1 MAFCLPKK
9 YSNALRA
16 AFDNGS
22 ISVDS
27 LRKLSSEQRKNEFA
41 KYVGE
46 ENAID
51 VNLKYESKVVLKDQ
65 KKAMESFVD
74 SLEGVE
80 PHTKKDMTDQIIALD
95 KVFNPENGM
104 PFLEDL
110 AAKKLGAT
118 VTQAE
123 ARALMDSAKMVQQAK
138 QAWVDD
144 IAGRP
149 VSEWINDP
157 NNFEKRIQFG
167 LDFIE
172 LSKKV
177 SDMRGDKR
185 GPLQMIAE
193 IWNLP
198 KQALTV
204 ADISAT
210 FVQLGYQLMNRRFY
224 EGFWQAMKFMA
235 KEENFQRLQAEIFTS
250 PYYPL
255 MQKGKLGISDV
266 LSDKLNLKEEFLHSS
281 LVEDLNTW
289 IKDQS
294 KKVLPEVSIPGVGKT
309 QLSVPNVVRG
319 SNRAFIGYVNFVR
332 YKTFTDIADA
342 VKLAG
347 GDLETDAEGL
357 RHLSDSINVLTG
369 RGNIGLKDEYANA
382 VPVLNM
388 FLWTV
393 RKFSANMQ
401 LFNPYF
407 YVKSASPEA
416 RKYILKNV
424 FGSLAIY
431 ASLYG
436 LIRSM
441 GGEAPE
447 DPTHSRF
454 GWFKLP
460 GGHTWFN
467 PGGPMIPVIRLMA
480 RIATRSMINQAGIEK
495 EVGAFPNKTDA
506 DLIGRF
512 LRGKANPT
520 FGVFVDVAM
529 HEDYR
534 GNPVGMDMETFNRMI
549 ATHFVPLAQAAYADI
564 LLKENHTTSQIL
576 ALTTLAG
583 ISAYTEEP
591 LTRQGLTAWGDP
603 IDFNVS
609 DNEIDLDEKLA
620 EIKQVMKFPP
630 KKIKGVTLTDTQ
642 YRNYIFAFGAQVKQ
656 EMTAAVESGKWDA
669 ATPEQKLEGW
679 NIILKRAKRSSM
691 EAIAL
696 SSQFNNDGEDNDVF
710 DKSQKEKP
718 EQVIRER

>member
-22 ISVDS
+22 LTVDS
-27 LRKLSSEQRKNEFA
+27 LRKLSSEQRKLEFA

-46 ENAID
+46 DNALD
-51 VNLKYESKVVLKDQ
+51 VNLNYESKVILKDQ
-65 KKAMESFVD
+65 KKAMEAFVD

-80 PHTKKDMTDQIIALD
+80 AHVKKDMTDQILALD
-95 KVFNPENGM
+95 EAINPKNGM

-110 AAKKLGAT
+110 AAKKLGVH
-118 VTQAE
+118 VTQEE
-123 ARALMDSAKMVQQAK
+123 ARALMDSAVLVQKAK
-138 QAWVDD
+138 QAWIDD

-149 VSEWINDP
+149 PEQWVNDP
-157 NNFEKRIQFG
+157 DNLEKRLQFG
-167 LDFIE
+167 MDFIE
-172 LSKKV
+172 LGKKV
-177 SDMRGDKR
+177 SDLKDERRGA
-185 GPLQMIAE
+185 LQMIAE

-204 ADISAT
+204 ADLSAT
-210 FVQLGYQLMNRRFY
+210 FVQLGYQLLNKRFY
-224 EGFWQAMKFMA
+224 EGFWQALRFMH
-235 KEENFQRLQAEIFTS
+235 KEENFQKLQAEILTS

-266 LSDKLNLKEEFLHSS
+266 LSDKLNLKEEFLDSK
-281 LVEDLNTW
+281 LMEDLNTK
-289 IKDQS
+289 IK
-294 KKVLPEVSIPGVGKT
+294 E
-309 QLSVPNVVRG
+309 LSGGYVPNVVRG

-342 VKLAG
+342 IKLAG
-347 GDLETDAEGL
+347 GDLESDAEGL

-407 YVKSASPEA
+407 YVKGASPEA
-416 RKYILKNV
+416 RKFILKNV
-424 FGSLAIY
+424 VGSLAIY
-431 ASLYG
+431 ASMYG
-436 LIRSM
+436 LVRAM
-441 GGEAPE
+441 GGEAPA
-447 DPTHSRF
+447 DPTDSRF

-467 PGGPMIPVIRLMA
+467 PGGAAIPVIRLMS

-520 FGVFVDVAM
+520 VGVLIDVMM

-534 GNPVGMDMETFNRMI
+534 GNPVGMDMETFNREI
-549 ATHFVPLAQAAYADI
+549 ATHFVPLAQAAYIDI
-564 LLKENHTTSQIL
+564 LLKENHTPSQIL
-576 ALTTLAG
+576 ALTTIAG

-591 LTRQGLTAWGDP
+591 MTRQGLTAWGDP

-609 DNEIDLDEKLA
+609 DNEIDLDQKLV
-620 EIKQVMKFPP
+620 EIQQVMKFPP

-642 YRNYIFAFGAQVKQ
+642 YRNYIFAFGSQVKQ
-656 EMTAAVESGKWDA
+656 EMTEAVSSGKWDA
-669 ATPEQKLEGW
+669 ATPEQKLQGW
-679 NIILKRAKRSSM
+679 NIITKRAKRSAM
-691 EAIAL
+691 EAVSL
-696 SSQFNNDGEDNDVF
+696 YSQNNKDGEDNDVF
-710 DKSQKEKP
+710 DKSQKEKT
-718 EQVIRER
+718 EQGIRER